1 MSNPLAV
8 TMGDPIEHK
17 NSSTIPLNKL
27 VKARA
32 ILEIAIE
39 SHSPKHIFGLF
50 SGGHDSCTVTHF
62 VASAL
67 GDKMDGVV
75 HINTGIGIPQTRQ
88 YVRETCQHYGWNLLE
103 YKATEN
109 TKADGSPDPIIYE
122 NLCLRFGFPGAFG
135 HGLMYNRLKERQLRR
150 LARDYKASPKQP
162 MMLISGCRREESIR
176 RMGTVKE
183 IDPQG
188 RIVWVA
194 PFADMTA
201 VDCGRYMEA
210 HDIKRNPVKDLLH
223 MSGECLCGAFA
234 HKGELE
240 EIELWYPEVA
250 SRIKEIEQKV
260 RKAGFPWGWE
270 ETPPQWWSARKSAQK
285 SGQQDA
291 FEKEAEE
298 EIEYLCMSCPG
309 REQK

>member
-1 MSNPLAV
+1 MSVNPV
-8 TMGDPIEHK
+8 EISNK
-17 NSSTIPLNKL
+17 ISTIPLNKL

-32 ILEIAIE
+32 ILETAIE

-109 TKADGSPDPIIYE
+109 TKADGTPDPMVYE
-122 NLCLRFGFPGAFG
+122 DICIRYGFPGAFG
-135 HGLMYNRLKERQLRR
+135 HQAMYSQLKERQLRR

-201 VDCGRYMEA
+201 VDCGRYMDA
-210 HDIKRNPVKDLLH
+210 HDITRYPVKDLLH

>member
-1 MSNPLAV
+1 MHRDAFC
-8 TMGDPIEHK
+8 
-17 NSSTIPLNKL
+17 
-27 VKARA
+27 RFR
-32 ILEIAIE
+32 
-39 SHSPKHIFGLF
+39 FGRQ
-50 SGGHDSCTVTHF
+50 
-62 VASAL
+62 
-67 GDKMDGVV
+67 DGWSRSYKYRDW
-75 HINTGIGIPQTRQ
+75 QS
-88 YVRETCQHYGWNLLE
+88 CQHYGWNLLE

-109 TKADGSPDPIIYE
+109 TKADGTPDPMVYE
-122 NLCLRFGFPGAFG
+122 DICIRYGFPGAFG
-135 HGLMYNRLKERQLRR
+135 HQAMYSQLKERQLRR

-250 SRIKEIEQKV
+250 SRIKEIE
-260 RKAGFPWGWE
+260 
-270 ETPPQWWSARKSAQK
+270 
-285 SGQQDA
+285 
-291 FEKEAEE
+291 
-298 EIEYLCMSCPG
+298 
-309 REQK
+309 